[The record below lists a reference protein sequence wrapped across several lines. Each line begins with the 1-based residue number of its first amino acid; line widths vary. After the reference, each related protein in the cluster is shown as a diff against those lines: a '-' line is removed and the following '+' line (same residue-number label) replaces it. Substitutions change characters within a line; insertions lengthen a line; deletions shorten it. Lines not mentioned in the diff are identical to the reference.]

1 MPGRIVRSIC
11 LVLLLCFLATA
22 AEPAWAVLPTPNQPI
37 LVVEDFDSTDKYLD
51 YVPEL
56 LRTEGLNG
64 LNFAQLSE
72 LTAAFLSNYDA
83 IVLPHVTL
91 TTAQATMFQNYVNAG
106 GTLVAFRP
114 DLKLA
119 NVFGV
124 TSLGTTLAEGWLKIN
139 TATPY
144 TTALE
149 AQAMKYHGTADRYT
163 LNGATA
169 LATLYTDPTTATA
182 SPAVAINNFGTGKA
196 ILFSFDLTQSIV
208 LMRQGNPAQQPRRL
222 VHAAAFADV
231 PRQSL
236 GPVLERCR
244 RRRAQ

>member
-1 MPGRIVRSIC
+1 MKNMKTIQDRLRILGRSDAIRRKKSNSPKHSLLTNGGSFMPGRIVRSIC

-37 LVVEDFDSTDKYLD
+37 LVVEDFYSTDKYLD

-149 AQAMKYHGTADRYT
+149 A
-163 LNGATA
+163 
-169 LATLYTDPTTATA
+169 
-182 SPAVAINNFGTGKA
+182 
-196 ILFSFDLTQSIV
+196 
-208 LMRQGNPAQQPRRL
+208 
-222 VHAAAFADV
+222 
-231 PRQSL
+231 
-236 GPVLERCR
+236 
-244 RRRAQ
+244 